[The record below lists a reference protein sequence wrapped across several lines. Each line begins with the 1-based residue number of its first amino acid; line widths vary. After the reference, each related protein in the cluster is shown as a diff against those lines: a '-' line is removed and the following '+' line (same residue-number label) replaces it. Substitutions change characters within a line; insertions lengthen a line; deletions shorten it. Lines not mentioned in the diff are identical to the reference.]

1 MPHPLTPETLVYDL
15 IQVGD
20 PQVSPDGTRIVY
32 GRTVTG
38 RETGQAMSQLWLC
51 DIDGGNARQLTY
63 EGQQNG
69 GARWSPDGTR
79 LAFVSDRVPKSGVFI
94 LPLDAH
100 GEARE
105 VTRHNGPITNLA
117 WSPNGEYL
125 AYNAPFDPANPTESE
140 PQAGAIPPV
149 RVIRRRDYKLD
160 GRGFLGEVRQQVF
173 IVALAVALVG
183 EGRRQL
189 TQESLDHLGPLWSP
203 DGRSIAVR
211 RGAPGHVLRAQI
223 AVIDVATGGLQ
234 TIGPAMSGATC
245 AWSPSGDHL
254 LISGGEESGGQP
266 DFYLCDLHDGA
277 GGELRRLTTDLAF
290 LPAPLGRNGVPA
302 PLVWLDEGEVLVHG
316 IRAGGS
322 GLYHLQVETGQTEP
336 LITWRALHNG
346 LSVSA
351 DGRVAVQEGG
361 DLDSWSELVVT
372 DLASGASRT
381 ITALNLATLAAA
393 PPARWEAFDV
403 RRGAYAL
410 DAWLFFP
417 PDFDPARRYPV
428 ILDVHGGPHGH
439 YGYHLNA
446 TQQCLATH
454 GFLVVAAN
462 PRGSSSYG
470 RRFAAAVVG
479 DNGGEDY
486 FDLMAVLDAVLERP
500 YADRE
505 RTGIWG
511 YSYGGYMT
519 AWTLGQTDRFKAA
532 ICGAPRFDN
541 ASAYGSSD
549 DGPLLAGY
557 QMGGTPWEQRERY
570 AARSPATRAHLI
582 RTPTLLLHG
591 EADDRCP
598 LNQGEQFFNTLLEVG
613 CETEFVR
620 YPNCSHGFIST
631 GPPKYRVDVLTR
643 QLAWFRHYLG
653 GEA

>member
-15 IQVGD
+15 IRVGD

-32 GRTVTG
+32 GRNVTD
-38 RETGQAMSQLWLC
+38 RDTRQATSQLWLC
-51 DIDGGNARQLTY
+51 DIAGDNARQLTY

-69 GARWSPDGTR
+69 GARWSPDGTQI
-79 LAFVSDRVPKSGVFI
+79 AFVSDRAPKSGLFI

-105 VTRHNGPITNLA
+105 VTRHNGLISNLS
-117 WSPNGEYL
+117 WSPDGEYL

-140 PQAGAIPPV
+140 PPAGAIPPV

-173 IVALAVALVG
+173 VVALAVV
-183 EGRRQL
+183 GRRQV

-211 RGAPGHVLRAQI
+211 RGAAGHVLRTQI
-223 AVIDVATGGLQ
+223 ALIDVATGGVR
-234 TIGPAMSGATC
+234 TIGPPMSGATC
-245 AWSPSGDHL
+245 AWSPTGDRL
-254 LISGGEESGGQP
+254 LVTGSDESGAQP
-266 DFYLCDLHDGA
+266 DFYLYRIE
-277 GGELRRLTTDLAF
+277 GGGWRRLTTDLAF
-290 LPAPLGRNGVPA
+290 LPAPPGKGGVPA
-302 PLVWLDEGEVLVHG
+302 PLVWVEEGEVLTHG

-336 LITWRALHNG
+336 LITWQALHNG

-361 DLDSWSELVVT
+361 DLISWSELVVT
-372 DLASGASRT
+372 DLGTGASRA
-381 ITALNLATLAAA
+381 ITALNSAALEGA
-393 PPARWEAFDV
+393 PPARRESFTV
-403 RRGAYAL
+403 RRGGFDI
-410 DAWLFFP
+410 DAWLFSP
-417 PDFDPARRYPV
+417 PDFDPAKRYPV

-486 FDLMAVLDAVLERP
+486 LDLMAVLDAVLERP
-500 YADRE
+500 YADRD

-541 ASAYGSSD
+541 ASAYGSCD
-549 DGPLLAGY
+549 DGPMLSGY
-557 QMGGTPWEQRERY
+557 QMGGTPWEQRERFVE
-570 AARSPATRAHLI
+570 RSPATRAHLI
-582 RTPTLLLHG
+582 RTPTLLIHG

-620 YPNCSHGFIST
+620 YPNCSHGFISD
-631 GPPKYRVDVLTR
+631 GPPEYRADVLTR

-653 GEA
+653 EPR